1 LVPSF
6 KNLRLSVHTKRNEQT
21 DGEGKRSVV
30 FVTETG
36 QTRRIKM
43 GNIIWFLLVGLVA
56 GVLAKAIMPGTSKEP
71 SGWILTIVLGIV
83 GAVVGGFIASAI
95 GIGGGLITQI
105 IVATVGAIL
114 VIALLRLLTGGR
126 RAA

>member
-1 LVPSF
+1 MEFL
-6 KNLRLSVHTKRNEQT
+6 
-21 DGEGKRSVV
+21 
-30 FVTETG
+30 
-36 QTRRIKM
+36 
-43 GNIIWFLLVGLVA
+43 WFLIIGLVA
-56 GVLAKAIMPGTSKEP
+56 GLLAKAIMPGTSKEP

-83 GAVVGGFIASAI
+83 GAMVGGFIARQI

>member
-1 LVPSF
+1 MEFL
-6 KNLRLSVHTKRNEQT
+6 
-21 DGEGKRSVV
+21 
-30 FVTETG
+30 
-36 QTRRIKM
+36 
-43 GNIIWFLLVGLVA
+43 WFLIIGLVA
-56 GVLAKAIMPGTSKEP
+56 GLLAKAIMPGTSKEP

-83 GAVVGGFIASAI
+83 GAMVGGFIARQL